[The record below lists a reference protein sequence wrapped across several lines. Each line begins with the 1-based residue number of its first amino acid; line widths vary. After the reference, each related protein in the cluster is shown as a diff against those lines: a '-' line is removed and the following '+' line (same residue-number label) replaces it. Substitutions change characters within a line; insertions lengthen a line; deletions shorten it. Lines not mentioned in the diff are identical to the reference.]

1 MEVLL
6 ALSERA
12 QWGPCASTLAPS
24 AGGAEMWES
33 KLRMPQVLRKVIP
46 SGKSKFSF
54 GKEVERI
61 HDFLIA
67 TNDKIIPNTVCFF
80 EGEQ

>member
-12 QWGPCASTLAPS
+12 LWGRCASSLAPS
-24 AGGAEMWES
+24 SAGGTEMWES

-46 SGKSKFSF
+46 SGKSTFSF
-54 GKEVERI
+54 GKEVKRI

-67 TNDKIIPNTVCFF
+67 TNTLQPMTNNP
-80 EGEQ
+80 